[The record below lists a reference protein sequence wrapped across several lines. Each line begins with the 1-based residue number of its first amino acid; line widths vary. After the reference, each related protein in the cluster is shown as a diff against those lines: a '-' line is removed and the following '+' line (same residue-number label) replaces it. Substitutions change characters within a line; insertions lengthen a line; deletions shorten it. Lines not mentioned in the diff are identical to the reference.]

1 MVAFTNSYCRI
12 VRLNNDHPIVTFLF
26 AAFFYNFIKS
36 LAPYIQAKILYF
48 SAMNMRIPFSK
59 IIGYT
64 LLALGLTGPLCAQNV
79 PKNWQM
85 LDPTTDHVLGI
96 SLQKA
101 YDYLSSKNKKASP
114 IVVAVIDSGI
124 DTTHEDLKNILW
136 TNAKEIAGN
145 GIDDDKNGY
154 VDDVHGWNFLGGKNG
169 ESVKRAPDERSR
181 IYHKYKA
188 KFASTTLDTSTL
200 SSADKALY
208 AIWKK
213 TDTELNFSDE
223 EKEQL
228 KYVEML
234 SNAFKKHDKI
244 LRQEMNMASYNKET
258 LTAFI
263 PSSVLGKEAKLGM
276 LSLQRIMQL
285 DKEESNTFTI
295 AQLEEYIEGKTVAFS
310 SKEKLPNDE
319 RTLIVRDNYYNFS
332 DAFYGNN
339 DIMGPTPNHGT
350 HVSGIIAAS
359 RNNGVGID
367 GVSDAVKIMMI
378 RVVPDGDEYDKDVA
392 LAIKYAVDNGAKII
406 NMSFGKAYSPEKYWV
421 DSAVRYAEQK
431 DVLLVHS
438 AGNESYNLDSTNVFP
453 NAYLAVWKQNASNFI
468 TIGAS
473 SDTLITDNSIAAEFS
488 NYGKQNVDLFAP
500 GVKIYSTLPGTNVY
514 GNQDGTSMASPIV
527 TGVAA
532 LLRTYYPNLTAKQVK
547 NILEKSVYVPAI
559 TAPCLLPGNSSI
571 ATPFSTLSKTGGIVN
586 AYNAVML
593 ANGLGNK

>member
-1 MVAFTNSYCRI
+1 M
-12 VRLNNDHPIVTFLF
+12 
-26 AAFFYNFIKS
+26 
-36 LAPYIQAKILYF
+36 
-48 SAMNMRIPFSK
+48 
-59 IIGYT
+59 
-64 LLALGLTGPLCAQNV
+64 LTSPLCAQDV
-79 PKNWQM
+79 PKNWQL
-85 LDPTTDHVLGI
+85 LDPATDHVLGI

-101 YDYLSSKNKKASP
+101 YDYLSSKHKKASP

-136 TNAKEIAGN
+136 TNTKEIAGN
-145 GIDDDKNGY
+145 GIDDDNNGY
-154 VDDVHGWNFLGGKNG
+154 IDDVHGWNFLGGKNG
-169 ESVKRAPDERSR
+169 QSVKRAPDERSR

-188 KFASTTLDTSTL
+188 KFLSPALDTNTL
-200 SSADKALY
+200 NSADKALY
-208 AIWKK
+208 TIWKK
-213 TDTELNFSDE
+213 TDAELNFSDE

-234 SNAFKKHDKI
+234 SKAFKKHDKI
-244 LRQEMNMASYNKET
+244 LRQEMNTASYNRET

-263 PSSVLGKEAKLGM
+263 PTSVLGKEAKLGL
-276 LSLQRIMQL
+276 LSLHRLMQL
-285 DKEESNTFTI
+285 DKDELNTYTI
-295 AQLEEYIEGKTVAFS
+295 AQLEEYIEGKTVSFGA
-310 SKEKLPNDE
+310 KEKLPNDE
-319 RTLIVRDNYYNFS
+319 RTLIVRDNYYNFL
-332 DAFYGNN
+332 DAYYGNN

-350 HVSGIIAAS
+350 HVSGIIAAA

-392 LAIKYAVDNGAKII
+392 LAIKYAVNNGAKII

-438 AGNESYNLDSTNVFP
+438 AGNESYNLDSTSVFP

-500 GVKIYSTLPGTNVY
+500 GVKIYSTLPGGNVY

-532 LLRTYYPNLTAKQVK
+532 ILRTYYPSLSARQVK
-547 NILEKSVYVPAI
+547 TILEKTVYIPADS
-559 TAPCLLPGNSSI
+559 APCLLPGNSSI
-571 ATPFSTLSKTGGIVN
+571 TKPFSTLSKTGGIVN
-586 AYNAVML
+586 AYNAVVL
-593 ANGLGNK
+593 ANSMGNK

>member
-1 MVAFTNSYCRI
+1 
-12 VRLNNDHPIVTFLF
+12 
-26 AAFFYNFIKS
+26 
-36 LAPYIQAKILYF
+36 
-48 SAMNMRIPFSK
+48 MNMRIPFSK

-79 PKNWQM
+79 PKNWQL

-124 DTTHEDLKNILW
+124 DTTHEDLKYILW

-154 VDDVHGWNFLGGKNG
+154 IDDVHGWNFLGGKNG

-181 IYHKYKA
+181 IYHKYKS
-188 KFASTTLDTSTL
+188 KFASTTLDTSAL

-213 TDTELNFSDE
+213 TDAELNFSDE

-532 LLRTYYPNLTAKQVK
+532 LLRTYYPSLTAKQVK
-547 NILEKSVYVPAI
+547 NILEKSVYVPA
-559 TAPCLLPGNSSI
+559 TTTPCLLPGNSSI

-593 ANGLGNK
+593 ANGMGNK

>member
-1 MVAFTNSYCRI
+1 
-12 VRLNNDHPIVTFLF
+12 
-26 AAFFYNFIKS
+26 
-36 LAPYIQAKILYF
+36 
-48 SAMNMRIPFSK
+48 MNMRLFPAKNTYCAI
-59 IIGYT
+59 
-64 LLALGLTGPLCAQNV
+64 LLLMLTSPLCAQDV
-79 PKNWQM
+79 PKNWQL
-85 LDPTTDHVLGI
+85 LDPATDHVLGI

-101 YDYLSSKNKKASP
+101 YDYLSSKHKKASP

-136 TNAKEIAGN
+136 TNTKEIAGN
-145 GIDDDKNGY
+145 GIDDDNNGY
-154 VDDVHGWNFLGGKNG
+154 IDDVHGWNFLGGKNG
-169 ESVKRAPDERSR
+169 QSVKRAPDERSR

-188 KFASTTLDTSTL
+188 KFLSPALDTNTL
-200 SSADKALY
+200 NSADKALY
-208 AIWKK
+208 TIWKK
-213 TDTELNFSDE
+213 TDAELNFSDE
-223 EKEQL
+223 EKDQL

-234 SNAFKKHDKI
+234 SKAFKKHDKI
-244 LRQEMNMASYNKET
+244 LRQEMNTASYNRET

-276 LSLQRIMQL
+276 LSLHRLMQL
-285 DKEESNTFTI
+285 DKEELNTYTI

-319 RTLIVRDNYYNFS
+319 RTLIVRDNYYNFA

-350 HVSGIIAAS
+350 HVSGIIAAA

-392 LAIKYAVDNGAKII
+392 LAIKYAVNNGAKII

-438 AGNESYNLDSTNVFP
+438 AGNESYNLDSTTVFP
-453 NAYLAVWKQNASNFI
+453 NAYLAAWKQNANNFI

-500 GVKIYSTLPGTNVY
+500 GVKIYSTLPGGNVY

-532 LLRTYYPNLTAKQVK
+532 ILRTYYPSLSAQQVK
-547 NILEKSVYVPAI
+547 TILEKTVYIPADS
-559 TAPCLLPGNSSI
+559 APCLLPGNSSI
-571 ATPFSTLSKTGGIVN
+571 TKPFSTLSKTGGIVN
-586 AYNAVML
+586 AYNAVVL
-593 ANGLGNK
+593 ANSMGNK

>member
-1 MVAFTNSYCRI
+1 
-12 VRLNNDHPIVTFLF
+12 
-26 AAFFYNFIKS
+26 
-36 LAPYIQAKILYF
+36 
-48 SAMNMRIPFSK
+48 MNMRLFPVKNTYCAI
-59 IIGYT
+59 
-64 LLALGLTGPLCAQNV
+64 LLLMLTSPLCAQDV
-79 PKNWQM
+79 PKNWQL
-85 LDPTTDHVLGI
+85 LDPATDHVLGI

-101 YDYLSSKNKKASP
+101 YDYLSSKHKKASP

-136 TNAKEIAGN
+136 TNTKEIAGN
-145 GIDDDKNGY
+145 GIDDDNNGY
-154 VDDVHGWNFLGGKNG
+154 IDDVHGWNFLGGKNG
-169 ESVKRAPDERSR
+169 QSVKRAPDERSR

-188 KFASTTLDTSTL
+188 KFLSPALDTNTL
-200 SSADKALY
+200 SAADKSLY
-208 AIWKK
+208 TIWKK
-213 TDTELNFSDE
+213 TDAELNFSDE

-234 SNAFKKHDKI
+234 SKAFKKHDKI
-244 LRQEMNMASYNKET
+244 LRQEMNTASYNRET

-263 PSSVLGKEAKLGM
+263 PTSVLGKEAKLGL
-276 LSLQRIMQL
+276 LSLHRLMQL
-285 DKEESNTFTI
+285 DKDELNTYTI
-295 AQLEEYIEGKTVAFS
+295 AQLEEYIEGKTVSFGA
-310 SKEKLPNDE
+310 KEKLPNDE
-319 RTLIVRDNYYNFS
+319 RTLIVRDNYYNFL
-332 DAFYGNN
+332 DAYYGNN

-350 HVSGIIAAS
+350 HVSGIIAAA

-392 LAIKYAVDNGAKII
+392 LAIKYAVNNGAKII

-438 AGNESYNLDSTNVFP
+438 AGNESYNLDSTSVFP

-500 GVKIYSTLPGTNVY
+500 GVKIYSTLPGGNLY

-532 LLRTYYPNLTAKQVK
+532 ILRTYYPSLSARQVK
-547 NILEKSVYVPAI
+547 TILEKTVYIPADS
-559 TAPCLLPGNSSI
+559 APCLLPGNSSI
-571 ATPFSTLSKTGGIVN
+571 TKPFSTLSKTGGIVN
-586 AYNAVML
+586 AYNAVVL
-593 ANGLGNK
+593 ANSMGNK

>member
-1 MVAFTNSYCRI
+1 
-12 VRLNNDHPIVTFLF
+12 
-26 AAFFYNFIKS
+26 
-36 LAPYIQAKILYF
+36 
-48 SAMNMRIPFSK
+48 MNMRLPLAK
-59 IIGYT
+59 MIGCT
-64 LLALGLTGPLCAQNV
+64 ILVLSFTRPLCAQNV
-79 PKNWQM
+79 PKNWQL
-85 LDPTTDHVLGI
+85 LDPATDHVLGI

-114 IVVAVIDSGI
+114 IIVAVIDSGI

-136 TNAKEIAGN
+136 TNTKEIAGN

-154 VDDVHGWNFLGGKNG
+154 IDDVHGWNFLGGKNG

-188 KFASTTLDTSTL
+188 KFLNPTLDTNTL
-200 SSADKALY
+200 SAADKALY
-208 AIWKK
+208 ATWKK
-213 TDTELNFSDE
+213 TDSELNFSDE

-244 LRQEMNMASYNKET
+244 IRQEMNTASYNRES

-263 PSSVLGKEAKLGM
+263 PSSVLGKEAKLGL
-276 LSLQRIMQL
+276 LSLHRLMQL
-285 DKEESNTFTI
+285 DKEELNTYTI
-295 AQLEEYIEGKTVAFS
+295 AQLEEYIEGKTVAFGA
-310 SKEKLPNDE
+310 KEKLPNDE

-332 DAFYGNN
+332 DAYYGNN

-359 RNNGVGID
+359 RNNGIGID
-367 GVSDAVKIMMI
+367 GVADAVKIMMI

-392 LAIKYAVDNGAKII
+392 LAIRYAVNNGAKII
-406 NMSFGKAYSPEKYWV
+406 NMSFGKPYSPEKYWV

-438 AGNESYNLDSTNVFP
+438 AGNENYNLDSTAVFP
-453 NAYLAVWKQNASNFI
+453 NAYLAAWKKNASNFI

-473 SDTLITDNSIAAEFS
+473 SDTLITNNSIAAEFS

-500 GVKIYSTLPGTNVY
+500 GVKIYSTLPGGNVY

-532 LLRTYYPNLTAKQVK
+532 ILRTYYPSLSALQVK
-547 NILEKSVYVPAI
+547 TILEKTVYIPAAS
-559 TAPCLLPGNSSI
+559 APSLQPGSSI
-571 ATPFSTLSKTGGIVN
+571 TKPFSALSKTGGIVN
-586 AYNAVML
+586 AYNAVVL
-593 ANGLGNK
+593 ANSMVNK

>member
-1 MVAFTNSYCRI
+1 
-12 VRLNNDHPIVTFLF
+12 
-26 AAFFYNFIKS
+26 
-36 LAPYIQAKILYF
+36 
-48 SAMNMRIPFSK
+48 MNMRVSFSK
-59 IIGYT
+59 IIACT
-64 LLALGLTGPLCAQNV
+64 LLALGLTGTLSAQTV
-79 PKNWQM
+79 PKNWQL
-85 LDPTTDHVLGI
+85 LDPATDHVLGI

-101 YDYLSSKNKKASP
+101 YDFLNSKNKKAKP
-114 IVVAVIDSGI
+114 IIVAVLDSGI

-136 TNAKEIAGN
+136 TNPKEIPGN

-154 VDDVHGWNFLGGKNG
+154 IDDVHGWNFLGGKNG
-169 ESVKRAPDERSR
+169 VSVKRAPDERSR

-188 KFASTTLDTSTL
+188 KFTSPTLDTNALTA
-200 SSADKALY
+200 ADKALY
-208 AIWKK
+208 ATWKK
-213 TDTELNFSDE
+213 TDSELNFSDE

-234 SNAFKKHDKI
+234 SNAFRKHDKI
-244 LRQEMNMASYNKET
+244 IRQEMNTASYNRET

-263 PSSVLGKEAKLGM
+263 PTSVLGKEAKLGM
-276 LSLQRIMQL
+276 LSLHRLMQL
-285 DKEESNTFTI
+285 DKEELNTYTI
-295 AQLEEYIEGKTVAFS
+295 AQLEEYIEGKMVAFS

-319 RTLIVRDNYYNFS
+319 RSLIVRDNYYNFS

-367 GVSDAVKIMMI
+367 GVSDAVKIMMV

-438 AGNESYNLDSTNVFP
+438 AGNESDNLDSTAVFP
-453 NAYLAVWKQNASNFI
+453 NAYLAVWKQQATNFI

-473 SDTLITDNSIAAEFS
+473 SDTLITENNIAAEFS
-488 NYGKQNVDLFAP
+488 NYGKQNVDVFAP

-532 LLRTYYPNLTAKQVK
+532 ILRTYYPSLTAKQIK
-547 NILEKSVYVPAI
+547 TIIEKSVYVPEA

-571 ATPFSTLSKTGGIVN
+571 AKPFSALSKTGGIVN

-593 ANGLGNK
+593 ANGMGNK

>member
-1 MVAFTNSYCRI
+1 
-12 VRLNNDHPIVTFLF
+12 
-26 AAFFYNFIKS
+26 
-36 LAPYIQAKILYF
+36 
-48 SAMNMRIPFSK
+48 MNMRVSFSK
-59 IIGYT
+59 IIACT
-64 LLALGLTGPLCAQNV
+64 LLALGLTGTLSAQTV
-79 PKNWQM
+79 PKNWQL
-85 LDPTTDHVLGI
+85 LDPATDHVLGI

-101 YDYLSSKNKKASP
+101 YDFLSSKNKKAKP
-114 IVVAVIDSGI
+114 IIVAVLDSGI

-136 TNAKEIAGN
+136 TNPKEIPGN

-154 VDDVHGWNFLGGKNG
+154 IDDVHGWNFLGGKNG
-169 ESVKRAPDERSR
+169 VSVKRAPDERSR

-188 KFASTTLDTSTL
+188 KFTSPTLDTNALTA
-200 SSADKALY
+200 ADKALY
-208 AIWKK
+208 ATWKK
-213 TDTELNFSDE
+213 TDSELNFSDE

-234 SNAFKKHDKI
+234 SNAFRKHDKI
-244 LRQEMNMASYNKET
+244 IRQEMNMVSYNRET

-263 PSSVLGKEAKLGM
+263 PTSILGKEAKLGM
-276 LSLQRIMQL
+276 LSLHRLMQL
-285 DKEESNTFTI
+285 DKEELNTYTI
-295 AQLEEYIEGKTVAFS
+295 AQLEEYIEGKMVAFS

-319 RTLIVRDNYYNFS
+319 RSLIVRDNYYNFS

-350 HVSGIIAAS
+350 HVSGIIAAA

-367 GVSDAVKIMMI
+367 GVSDAVKIMMV

-438 AGNESYNLDSTNVFP
+438 AGNESDNLDSTAVFP
-453 NAYLAVWKQNASNFI
+453 NAYLAVWKQQATNFI

-473 SDTLITDNSIAAEFS
+473 SDTLITENNIAAEFS
-488 NYGKQNVDLFAP
+488 NYGKQNVDVFAP

-532 LLRTYYPNLTAKQVK
+532 ILRTYYPSLTAKQIK
-547 NILEKSVYVPAI
+547 TIIEKSVYVPEA

-571 ATPFSTLSKTGGIVN
+571 AKPFSALSKTGGIVN

-593 ANGLGNK
+593 ANGMGNK